1 MFSENLFPFITQ
13 KPEKNMNPVASECTA
28 LTSEVKDT
36 IDVISVLKSWKKLS
50 SLAGVGLL
58 SFGVTLTLFNII
70 ATKAFAHLPAAP
82 EINVTQQDIA
92 VIRTKQR
99 RSGRQY
105 STLRRNN
112 KGLEVEYL
120 QLRLREWGYF
130 KQGITGIFAADT
142 ENAVKRFQQ
151 DSDIFPSGIVDGQ
164 TWNAI
169 EKANTLPPTSQRC
182 KRPTLKPGSEGKD
195 VRDLQQRLYDLG
207 YLKIRPSS
215 YFGEASKQAVIRYQ
229 QQQDLPATGV
239 VNARTWEALKLSC
252 KSNAVF
258 VVVIPVTN
266 RFILEDVKAHVPGAF
281 IFKTETGQYVNAGEF
296 SNQQEAKNRQVFLGG
311 RGFDTRLITKSNT
324 QR

>member
-1 MFSENLFPFITQ
+1 
-13 KPEKNMNPVASECTA
+13 MNPVASECTA

-50 SLAGVGLL
+50 SIAGVGLL
-58 SFGVTLTLFNII
+58 SFGLTLTLFNII
-70 ATKAFAHLPAAP
+70 TTKASAHLPPAT
-82 EINVTQQDIA
+82 ETNITQQDIA

-130 KQGITGIFAADT
+130 KQGITGTFGADT

-164 TWNAI
+164 TWDAI
-169 EKANTLPPTSQRC
+169 EKKPNTLPPTSQRC
-182 KRPTLKPGSEGKD
+182 NRPALKPGSEGKD

-252 KSNAVF
+252 KSSAVF
-258 VVVIPVTN
+258 VVVVPVTN
-266 RFILEDVKAHVPGAF
+266 RFILEDVKDYVPGAF

-311 RGFDTRLITKSNT
+311 RGFDARLITKSNT